1 MNDSK
6 KIDYIIRA
14 ETNEQNHN
22 MIEKLTKDLV
32 KILKLDETEIE
43 YFKHW
48 YMEETEWIKR
58 T

>member
-48 YMEETEWIKR
+48 YMEETE
-58 T
+58 